1 MVGAMFSRMTISKP
15 KIGITLILIAIPL
28 LCASNERLRM
38 NEIQFIGS
46 HNSYKQQMPS
56 LYFWLLRLIDG
67 EGAKALEYWHPPIA
81 DQLELGL
88 RKLELDFFY
97 DAVSGEFPVGHIQVI
112 DMGTSCTSLR
122 ACLQEIRQWSD
133 RNPHHVPI
141 WISFN
146 LKDQAIP
153 LLPDPQLF
161 TPEVLTDIDLAV
173 EEIIGDRL
181 IYPRD
186 VVDRE
191 WPLLAE
197 SRGKILLVLDEGGEK
212 RDWYLK
218 DWQDRPMF
226 VPVDE
231 GHEAAAIMI
240 INDPVRDFDRIRSL
254 VKQGYL
260 VRTRAD
266 SGTQEARNNDTV
278 RRNKAFQS
286 GAQAIST
293 DYYLLTNPFDSEY
306 RVSIEGGIR
315 CNPVLISENCS
326 VLEKKLNQT

>member
-1 MVGAMFSRMTISKP
+1 VVGAMFSRMTISKL

>member
-1 MVGAMFSRMTISKP
+1 MVGAMFSRMTISKL

-315 CNPVLISENCS
+315 CNPVLMSENCS

>member
-1 MVGAMFSRMTISKP
+1 MVGAMFSRMTISKL

-226 VPVDE
+226 VSVDE
-231 GHEAAAIMI
+231 SHEAAAIMI

>member
-1 MVGAMFSRMTISKP
+1 MVGAMFSRMTISKL

-112 DMGTSCTSLR
+112 DMETSCTSLR

-186 VVDRE
+186 VVGRE

-240 INDPVRDFDRIRSL
+240 INDPVRDFDRIKSL

-326 VLEKKLNQT
+326 VLEKN

>member
-1 MVGAMFSRMTISKP
+1 MVGAMFSRMTISKL

-56 LYFWLLRLIDG
+56 LYFWLLRLIDR

-97 DAVSGEFPVGHIQVI
+97 DAVPGEFPVGHIQVI

-186 VVDRE
+186 VVGRE

-293 DYYLLTNPFDSEY
+293 DYYLLTNPFDSGY
-306 RVSIEGGIR
+306 SVNIEGGIR

-326 VLEKKLNQT
+326 VSE